1 MRRIGGLAA
10 LVSLAAVLA
19 ACGGDG
25 NGGGPSGG
33 SDAPAGAATPVA
45 AAAGTTAEA
54 ESYRSSVVLEY
65 ASSQGP
71 VRIAGEGEFQA
82 DPPRGRMAMN
92 VAQAGERT
100 DVAGTEIVYD
110 GRVLY
115 MTAPGSEAAQ
125 GRWVAMDLGEE
136 GRFGQLGA
144 FDRTDPAQALA
155 YLEAA
160 DDVEEIGTEE
170 VRGAET
176 THYRLT
182 VDLRKAAEGSPE
194 YRAVI
199 EQSLR
204 GGTAEVPTE
213 VWVDGDG
220 RVRRV
225 RMVYADVPTP
235 DGEAADVTVTTEL
248 YDFGAD
254 VDVEPPPRDQVLN
267 MDQIAGA
274 GGGS

>member
-1 MRRIGGLAA
+1 
-10 LVSLAAVLA
+10 
-19 ACGGDG
+19 
-25 NGGGPSGG
+25 
-33 SDAPAGAATPVA
+33 
-45 AAAGTTAEA
+45 
-54 ESYRSSVVLEY
+54 
-65 ASSQGP
+65 
-71 VRIAGEGEFQA
+71 
-82 DPPRGRMAMN
+82 
-92 VAQAGERT
+92 
-100 DVAGTEIVYD
+100 
-110 GRVLY
+110 
-115 MTAPGSEAAQ
+115 MTAPGSEGAQ

-199 EQSLR
+199 EQSLQA

-213 VWVDGDG
+213 VWVDEDG

-267 MDQIAGA
+267 MDQIAGV
-274 GGGS
+274 GDGS